1 MMGALIGPLK
11 TWQCALSELVSSK
24 GMLKLKK
31 KDNFLYKVAET
42 F

>member
-24 GMLKLKK
+24 GMLKIK
-31 KDNFLYKVAET
+31 
-42 F
+42 